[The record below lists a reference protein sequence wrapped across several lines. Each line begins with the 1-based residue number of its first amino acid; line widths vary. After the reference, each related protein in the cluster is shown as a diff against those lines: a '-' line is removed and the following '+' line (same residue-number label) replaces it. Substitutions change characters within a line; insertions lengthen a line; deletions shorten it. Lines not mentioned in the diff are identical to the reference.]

1 MIRDKME
8 DSQFSY
14 DALTD
19 LANEHG
25 DQAVIENVLA
35 WLHDKMSGEW
45 LITKKEQNNEKC
57 HN

>member
-1 MIRDKME
+1 MIRDKDK

-25 DQAVIENVLA
+25 DQAVIDNMIR
-35 WLHDKMSGEW
+35 WLESKMGSTWTIINKDNYDNG
-45 LITKKEQNNEKC
+45 
-57 HN
+57 